1 MIFPIYP
8 QKLKRLI
15 QRDRALILLIS
26 VIEMYVLCFAVL
38 TVLLKYFEEYSWLT
52 SMWQVWQTYTTVG
65 YGDTAVV
72 NPISQTFIMIF
83 SFMAIA
89 LYAAMGGALIEYLIH
104 AKERRRLGLMDN
116 PVKNGYVIFNFPE
129 PHLVDRF
136 IEEVRFT
143 EDNVGICIVDNKID
157 ELPTIIRERKNVH
170 FVKGSLVD
178 KDTYKRSNVENNK
191 VVIIFPGE
199 PFNPDSDAGTKTI
212 VDLVSQFVG
221 KSSTRIVHI
230 LVKQSNEWMFKGL
243 PSTPVLES
251 LSILALVQESQD
263 QYSAP
268 IIQKLL
274 ANTKGSNPQTVVP
287 TSTKGLTWKEFQHS
301 ALNASEKLG
310 DYVNV
315 FALVQNGEP
324 ATCPPLDTVITDND
338 LISIIANRGF
348 DWKRFEEAMSAE
360 GGSAG
365 G

>member
-1 MIFPIYP
+1 MILPIYP

-15 QRDRALILLIS
+15 QGDKALILLIS
-26 VIEMYVLCFAVL
+26 VVEMYALCFTVL
-38 TVLLKYFEEYSWLT
+38 TILLKHLEGYSWLT

-65 YGDTAVV
+65 YGDTSVV
-72 NPISQTFIMIF
+72 HPVSQSFTMIF
-83 SFMAIA
+83 SFIAIA

-104 AKERRRLGLMDN
+104 AKERRRLGLMNN
-116 PVKNGYVIFNFPE
+116 PVKNGYVIFNFPA
-129 PHLVDRF
+129 PHLLDSF

-143 EDNVGICIVDNKID
+143 EGEVGICIVDNRIE
-157 ELPTIIRERKNVH
+157 ELPTVVRERKNVH
-170 FVKGSLVD
+170 FVKGSLVN
-178 KDTYKRSNVENNK
+178 KETYKKANVANNK

-221 KSSTRIVHI
+221 KSTTKIVHI

-243 PSTPVLES
+243 SSTPVLES
-251 LSILALVQESQD
+251 ISVLALVQELQD

-287 TSTKGLTWKEFQHS
+287 TSTKGLTWKEFQLR

-310 DYVNV
+310 DNVNV
-315 FALVQNGEP
+315 FALVRNGEP
-324 ATCPPLDTVITDND
+324 ATCPAFNTIITDND

-348 DWKRFEEAMSAE
+348 DWKRFEEAMKENSE
-360 GGSAG
+360 K
-365 G
+365 